1 MILSD
6 QSVRRPVFAAVI
18 SMLLVILG
26 LASMSRLPVRQ
37 YPDVDSPVVSI
48 DTEYRGA
55 SAEVVETKVTQ
66 VIEERIAGIEGIV
79 KLTSSSRDERSD
91 IRVEFDLGRD
101 IDGAAND
108 IRDRVSRV
116 LDQLPTEADPPEIA
130 KVDNTSQAVMF
141 LNLTS
146 DRMDGLEITDYA
158 ERFLVDR
165 FSTVPGV
172 ARVRI
177 SGERRYAMRVWLS
190 RERLAAHG
198 LTVNN
203 VEDALRSEN
212 VELPAG
218 RIESTAREFTLRT
231 DTGFNT
237 EQDFRLLVIG
247 RGADGQLVRLGDVA
261 DVRIG
266 AENERSIA
274 RANGEPAVS
283 LAIEQLSK
291 ANSVLVSRAVREE
304 VARIAQELPEGMTL
318 GVNYDRAEFIE
329 ASMKEVYIA
338 LGVALSLVL
347 IVIYIFLG
355 SFRVT
360 LIPAIVVPVSVTAT
374 FIVMGAMGYTINVL
388 TLLGLVLAI
397 GLVVDAA
404 IVVLENIYRRIEKG
418 EKPLLSALDGSKEIG
433 FAVIAT
439 TLVLVAVFVPLSFIE
454 GDVGRLFREFGITL
468 AAAVLFS
475 SLVAL
480 TLTPMLCSKM
490 LRGERTRKGL
500 TAKVDQFFRWLRKH
514 YRHGLQQIIRKPWLV
529 LAGVGGI
536 TVFAGFLMQSLPA
549 EYAPNEDRGAFFVS
563 LRAPEGATLEATDKA
578 TRQLEAILQ
587 AETGEGKPVKRYLTR
602 LPGWGNAAVNNAT
615 VIVLLSDWHER
626 EESDRE
632 LADRLGSQFDAIP
645 GAQVFART
653 PRALGIRGDGT
664 PVAMVLGGPDYDQ
677 LVEWRDQMLDAMEA
691 MPELEDVDSDYQERK
706 PQMRIAVDRN
716 RAAVL
721 GVSLSNVGRTLETM
735 LGSRIVTTYV
745 DRGREYNVVLLGE
758 DGDRASPDDLTNLY
772 VRSSLTG
779 QLVPLSNL
787 VVISEVAGPSELK
800 RHDRMRSITLSASL
814 APGVR
819 LGEAIEKLYAVAQET
834 LPASARIGWDGESQ
848 EYLESGSSLYLTFG
862 LALIIVFLVLAAQF
876 ESFINPMVILVT
888 VPLALT
894 GALLGLW
901 AYGGSINVFSQ
912 IGAILL
918 IGLSAKNG
926 VLIVEFANQLR
937 DRGMRFHEAVVEAAA
952 VRLRPILMTSACTT
966 FGALPL
972 LLGTGAGA
980 ESRQPIGIVVV
991 YGVTIS
997 AILTLFV
1004 VPALYVLFARRTSS
1018 PQHVSRA
1025 IDKLREKTRGEAA
1038 PATETPS

>member
-6 QSVRRPVFAAVI
+6 QSVRRPVFATVI
-18 SMLLVILG
+18 SLLLVILG
-26 LASMSRLPVRQ
+26 LAAMFKLPVRQ

-48 DTEYRGA
+48 DTRYRGA
-55 SAEVVETKVTQ
+55 SAEVVETKITQ
-66 VIEERIAGIEGIV
+66 VIEDQIAGIEGIV

-91 IRVEFDLGRD
+91 IRVEFNLGRD
-101 IDGAAND
+101 VDGAAND

-130 KVDNTSQAVMF
+130 KVDNTSQAVMY

-172 ARVRI
+172 ARVQI
-177 SGERRYAMRVWLS
+177 SGARRYAMRIWLG
-190 RERLAAHG
+190 RQALAARG
-198 LTVNN
+198 LTVSD
-203 VEDALRSEN
+203 VETALRSEN

-218 RIESTAREFTLRT
+218 RLESKTREFTLRT

-237 EQDFRLLVIG
+237 EQDFKNLVIG
-247 RGADGQLVRLGDVA
+247 RGAEGQLVRLGEVA
-261 DVRIG
+261 EVRIG
-266 AENERSIA
+266 AENERNIA
-274 RANGEPAVS
+274 RANGESAVS

-291 ANSVLVSRAVREE
+291 ANSVLVSRAIRKE
-304 VARIAQELPEGMTL
+304 VGTMAEELPEGMVL
-318 GVNYDRAEFIE
+318 SVNYDRAEFIE
-329 ASMKEVYIA
+329 ASMNEVYKA
-338 LGVALSLVL
+338 LVVALLLVL
-347 IVIYIFLG
+347 VVIYFFLG
-355 SFRVT
+355 SLRAT
-360 LIPAIVVPVSVTAT
+360 LIPAIVVPISVVAT
-374 FIVMGAMGYTINVL
+374 FIIMGAMGYTINIL

-397 GLVVDAA
+397 GLVVDDA
-404 IVVLENIYRRIEKG
+404 IVVLGNIYRRIEEG
-418 EKPLLSALDGSKEIG
+418 QKPLLAALDGSREIG
-433 FAVIAT
+433 FAVVAT

-480 TLTPMLCSKM
+480 TLTPMLCSKL
-490 LRGERTRKGL
+490 LRGRELRTGL
-500 TAKVDQFFRWLRKH
+500 PARVDQFFVWLRTG
-514 YRHGLQQIIRKPWLV
+514 YRRLLERVVEWPRVMLTAVVLV
-529 LAGVGGI
+529 
-536 TVFAGFLMQSLPA
+536 TVFAVMLAQHLPT

-563 LRAPEGATLEATDKA
+563 IRAPEGATLETTDRS
-578 TRQLEAILQ
+578 TRQLEEILK
-587 AETGEGKPVKRYLTR
+587 AEVGEGKPVKRFLTR
-602 LPGWGNAAVNNAT
+602 LPGWGSSAVNSSL
-615 VIVLLSDWHER
+615 VIVLLTHWDDR
-626 EESDRE
+626 EETDKE
-632 LADRLGSQFDAIP
+632 IAERLRAQAGAIP
-645 GAQVFART
+645 GARIFART
-653 PRALGIRGDGT
+653 PRALGIRGGGS
-664 PVAMVLGGPDYDQ
+664 PVQLVLGGPDYEQ
-677 LVEWRDQMLDAMEA
+677 LKEWRDKMLLAMQEI
-691 MPELEDVDSDYQERK
+691 PELINTDSDYQERK
-706 PQMRIAVDRN
+706 PQIKINVDRN
-716 RAAVL
+716 RAAIL

-745 DRGREYNVVLLGE
+745 DRGREHNVVLMGA
-758 DGDRASPDDLTNLY
+758 DADRSSTDDLSNLY

-779 QLVPLSNL
+779 KLVPLSNL
-787 VVISEVAGPSELK
+787 VVISEMAGPSNLK
-800 RHDRMRSITLSASL
+800 RFDRMRSITVSASL
-814 APGVR
+814 AEGAR
-819 LGEAIEKLYAVAQET
+819 LGEAIDKLYKVALET
-834 LPASARIGWDGESQ
+834 LPASARLSWNGES
-848 EYLESGSSLYLTFG
+848 EDYLNSGSSLYLTFA
-862 LALIIVFLVLAAQF
+862 LALLIVFLVLSAQF
-876 ESFINPMVILVT
+876 ESFINPMIILVT

-901 AYGGSINVFSQ
+901 AYGSSLNVFSQ

-937 DRGMRFHEAVVEAAA
+937 DRGMRFREAIVEAAS

-980 ESRQPIGIVVV
+980 EARQPIGIVVV
-991 YGVTIS
+991 YGVAIS

-1004 VPALYVLFARRTSS
+1004 VPALYVLFARSTSS

-1025 IDKLREKTRGEAA
+1025 IDRLRETTAKERAA
-1038 PATETPS
+1038 ESS